1 MTSQETLRSIAKGE
15 FRGRHSKVSRAD
27 HRLDSVLQK
36 LPRSHFI
43 ASEDLRHIISGRSI
57 PTTMAVRQ
65 MLEQIG
71 PITSDSRV
79 LVIGSGAGY
88 LPAVLANLAREI
100 VVVEREDHIAR
111 IARANFESAGLKNIQ
126 LVLGD
131 GEAGAADLTPFDLIV
146 CSCFLSSYDEL
157 LTQLSGQGRL
167 FCMEGADALAP
178 SLIRYQRD
186 QNGEMQRAELGA
198 VIFSRDTGE
207 VLIDLG
213 YIDEK
218 TLRRARVEAER
229 RKQPVLQVLRSQIDV
244 EDGEF
249 YRDLARQHDLELR
262 SADEVLRQLDV
273 ELFQRFSKTFLDNQR
288 LLPVRIKDGELLLAT
303 DNPDAPIEDLA
314 GMQPHGSLRRVLVTP
329 TDFKRIWSA
338 LELTERSKSV
348 LSWKSEPVSE
358 TQGSEDLLDVSSKE
372 ISHYLVSIYEAILL
386 DAVSSQASDIHVERY
401 GERIRIRI
409 RVDGELQDLEHY
421 KLTPRDHAG
430 LINVIKVRAEIN
442 IAERRLPQ
450 GGRTHMRVGTTNYDL
465 RIQIQPSLHGEH
477 AVIRLLSQTG
487 RVLGLNE
494 LGMAPRVARFYQR
507 LLDNP
512 AGLVL
517 VVGPTGSGKSTTLY
531 AALQTL
537 AEDGRRKV
545 ITVEDPIEYSI
556 DNIQQTRVRSNIGF
570 NFDDAMRSF
579 VRQDPDVI
587 LVGEIRDR
595 ETALEAIRASQTGHL
610 VLSTLHSNDAVDAL
624 QRMFDL
630 GVHPNSIAGELLA
643 IIAQRL
649 AKRICTQCRVPAE
662 PDPVILRELFPE
674 QVPAGFRCFEGR
686 GCKACG
692 GRGTRGRVAVI
703 EYMHAND
710 DIRNLISRQPPVGEL
725 RWQALD
731 SGLITMRDSALNH
744 VIQGV
749 ISQNELP
756 RILPQDRM
764 APEHRGGRRQ
774 ES

>member
-1 MTSQETLRSIAKGE
+1 M
-15 FRGRHSKVSRAD
+15 SRAD
-27 HRLDSVLQK
+27 SRLEATLQR

-43 ASEDLRHIISGRSI
+43 ASKDLRHIVSGRSI
-57 PTTMAVRQ
+57 PTTSAVRQ
-65 MLEQIG
+65 MLEQVG
-71 PITSDSRV
+71 PISPQARV

-88 LPAVLANLAREI
+88 LPAVLGQLAAEV
-100 VVVEREDHIAR
+100 VVVERDDQIAR
-111 IARANFESAGLKNIQ
+111 IAQANFKHTEVNNISV
-126 LVLGD
+126 VLGD
-131 GEAGAADLTPFDLIV
+131 GEAGAADLAPFELIV
-146 CSCFLSSYDEL
+146 CSCFISDIDEL
-157 LTQLSGQGRL
+157 IGQLDDKGKL
-167 FCMEGADALAP
+167 FCLEGGDVLAP
-178 SLIRYQRD
+178 SLVRYQRD
-186 QNGEMQRAELGA
+186 ASGQLQRAELA
-198 VIFSRDTGE
+198 TVIFTRDTGE

-213 YIDEK
+213 YVDEK
-218 TLRRARVEAER
+218 ALEHARTESLRRR
-229 RKQPVLQVLRSQIDV
+229 QPVLHVLRDQLKV

-249 YRDLARQHDLELR
+249 YRDLARQHDIEL
-262 SADEVLRQLDV
+262 STADEVLRQLDV
-273 ELFQRFSKTFLDNQR
+273 KLFQRFSKTFLDNQR
-288 LLPVRIKDGELLLAT
+288 LLPVRIMDDELLLAT
-303 DNPDAPIEDLA
+303 DNPDAPIEDV
-314 GMQPHGSLRRVLVTP
+314 GRMQPHRSLRRVLVTP
-329 TDFKRIWSA
+329 TDFKRIWQA
-338 LELTERSKSV
+338 LELTERSKSM
-348 LSWKSEPVSE
+348 LSWKEQLPVAEESR
-358 TQGSEDLLDVSSKE
+358 SDDLLDAPNKE

-386 DAVSSQASDIHVERY
+386 DAVSANSSDIHVERY

-409 RVDGELQDLEHY
+409 RVDGELHDLEHY

-450 GGRTHMRVGTTNYDL
+450 GGRSHMRVGNTSYDL
-465 RIQIQPSLHGEH
+465 RVQIQPSLHGEH

-494 LGMAPRVARFYQR
+494 LGMARRVAKFYQR

-531 AALQTL
+531 AALQSL
-537 AEDGRRKV
+537 ADDGRRKV

-556 DNIQQTRVRSNIGF
+556 DNIQQTRVRSDIGF
-570 NFDDAMRSF
+570 NFADAMRSF

-587 LVGEIRDR
+587 LVGEIRDQ

-624 QRMFDL
+624 QRLYDL
-630 GVHPNSIAGELLA
+630 GILPNSIASELLA
-643 IIAQRL
+643 VIAQRL
-649 AKRICTQCRVPAE
+649 AKRICNDCREPAE
-662 PDPVILRELFPE
+662 PDQEILRELFPE

-692 GRGTRGRVAVI
+692 GRGTKGRVAVV

-731 SGLITMRDSALNH
+731 TGLITMRDSALDH
-744 VIQGV
+744 VIHGV
-749 ISQNELP
+749 IPMSELP
-756 RILPQDRM
+756 RLLPQDRM
-764 APEHRGGRRQ
+764 APEQRGGRRN
-774 ES
+774 SL